1 MKLEHKPFIIKSM
14 VVCTQTPETSKE
26 FYANL
31 DSSYISNLTALNLR
45 MFVAEALQP
54 LVNSDFVIK
63 ISATLEYTV
72 GDKNHMYQVIIT
84 DKGIEEFNSNP
95 DVPALAKK

>member
-1 MKLEHKPFIIKSM
+1 M
-14 VVCTQTPETSKE
+14 VVCTETPETSKE

-31 DSSYISNLTALNLR
+31 DSSYISNLTAINLR
-45 MFVAEALQP
+45 RFVAEALQP